1 MDNYYEYF
9 AGKGNHPDKHHVL
22 KQEESLVFCHF
33 DKEMASKLME
43 NIIAIAKS
51 YHKLISA
58 RIIYEGKILAEC
70 QGDNLWLKR
79 KEKVCL
85 ETGHSSYYV
94 FLDNMDSHQYDD
106 MIHDEAHGICGG
118 SFPLIVNQQLKGT
131 ITVSGL
137 RPNEDHDV
145 VVAAIKKYREEKNNM
160 EKKLGFGCMRLPM
173 KNGEVD
179 QEQFC

>member
-9 AGKGNHPDKHHVL
+9 AEKGNHPDKHDVL

-33 DKEMASKLME
+33 NKEMASKLIE
-43 NIIAIAKS
+43 NIIAIAKN
-51 YHKLISA
+51 YHKSISA
-58 RIIYEGKILAEC
+58 RIIYEEKMLSEYHS
-70 QGDNLWLKR
+70 DNSWLER

-85 ETGHSSYYV
+85 ETKHSSYYA
-94 FLDNMDSHQYDD
+94 FLDNMDSHQYDY
-106 MIHDEAHGICGG
+106 MIHDESYGICGG

-145 VVAAIKKYREEKNNM
+145 VVAAIKKYKEEKKIWKRN
-160 EKKLGFGCMRLPM
+160 
-173 KNGEVD
+173 
-179 QEQFC
+179 